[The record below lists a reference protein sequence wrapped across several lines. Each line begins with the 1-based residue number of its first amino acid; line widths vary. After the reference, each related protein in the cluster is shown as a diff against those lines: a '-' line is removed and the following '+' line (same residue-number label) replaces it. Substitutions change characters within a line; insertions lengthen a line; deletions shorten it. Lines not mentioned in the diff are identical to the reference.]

1 MRWFG
6 FRLPGELAISVAA
19 TLLSAPP
26 ASAATITVTG
36 TGDTIAV
43 DGAVTLREAITSIDN
58 GANVNVDVV
67 AGGAYGTND
76 QINFAIPGVGLQ
88 TIAPAS
94 NLPMITKPVKI
105 DGYTQP
111 GSSPNTLAVGDNAV
125 IKIDLSGVNISNICV
140 GLRVQG
146 TSNTT
151 IRGLAIHLCGAPLYI
166 VGGSGHKVIGNFL
179 GTDPTGSVVDWP
191 SITYVLYVE
200 DSSNDTI
207 GGTAPADRNIIS
219 GGEGGAGVFIN
230 AISPNFSSGNIV
242 QGNYIGTNAAGTAAL
257 LNSDGAH
264 QYDGVEMGVNCTN
277 NLIGGTA
284 VGAGNLISG
293 NGFSGVYIGAFSSAS
308 NVVQG
313 NLIGTDA
320 TGLAP
325 LGNGSALN
333 GGAGV
338 LVAGTNNLIG
348 GTAPGAGNVIAFN
361 VGPAAG
367 APQIGHGE
375 GVAVIGT
382 SGTTIRG
389 NSIYSNTGLG
399 IDLKDDGVTANVNC
413 GIGTFGR
420 PNFPILIR
428 ATLGAGTTILGNLN
442 SKASTTYQIDFYSNG
457 ACDPTGFGEGQT
469 YLGSTMV
476 TTDASCNSSF
486 IVTVPT
492 TVSPQAHLTATAT
505 DPAGNT
511 SEFSNC
517 ISLQAQFYT
526 VTPCRLADTRNA
538 TGPYGGPAL
547 AAGASRAFIIGGQC
561 GIPATAQA
569 VAFNFTITQATAL
582 GDLRTFPSG
591 GTLPFVSTMNWS
603 PGQTRANNAVVP
615 LGPSGDIGVHV
626 DQPSGTVHLI
636 IDVNGYFQ

>member
-1 MRWFG
+1 MSRFAI
-6 FRLPGELAISVAA
+6 RLLRILAISFVAA
-19 TLLSAPP
+19 LLTDSP
-26 ASAATITVTG
+26 ASAATVTVTG

-58 GANVNVDVV
+58 GANVNADVV
-67 AGGAYGTND
+67 AVGAYGTND
-76 QINFAIPGVGLQ
+76 QIVFNIPGTGLQ

-94 NLPMITKPVKI
+94 NLPTITKPVKI

-125 IKIDLSGVNISNICV
+125 IRIDLSGVIISNICV
-140 GLRVQG
+140 GLALR
-146 TSNTT
+146 TSNAT
-151 IRGLAIHLCGAPLYI
+151 IRGLAIHHCGDPLDI
-166 VGGSGHKVIGNFL
+166 RGGSGNKVIGNFL

-200 DSSNDTI
+200 DNSNDTI

-219 GGEGGAGVFIN
+219 GGEGGAGIFIN
-230 AISPNFSSGNIV
+230 TISSTSTGNVV

-264 QYDGVEMGVNCTN
+264 QYNGVEIGGNCTN

-293 NGFSGVYIGAFSSAS
+293 NGFSGVYIGALSSAS

-325 LGNGSALN
+325 LGNGSALS

-338 LVAGTNNLIG
+338 LVAGTNNTIG

-413 GIGTFGR
+413 GTGTFGR

-428 ATLGAGTTILGNLN
+428 ATLGGGILGNLN
-442 SKASTTYQIDFYSNG
+442 GKASTTYQIDFYSSD
-457 ACDPTGFGEGQT
+457 ACDPTGFGEGKT

-476 TTDASCNSSF
+476 TTDASCNASI
-486 IVTVPT
+486 IVTLPVAI
-492 TVSPQAHLTATAT
+492 SPQAHLTATAT

-511 SEFSNC
+511 SEFSPC

-526 VTPCRLADTRNA
+526 LTPCRVADTRNA
-538 TGPYGGPAL
+538 TGQYGGPAL
-547 AAGASRAFIIGGQC
+547 AANANRTFIIGGQC
-561 GIPATAQA
+561 GIPVTAQA
-569 VAFNFTITQATAL
+569 VSFNFTITQPTGQ
-582 GDLRTFPSG
+582 GDLRTFPG
-591 GTLPFVSTMNWS
+591 GGAPPLVSTLNWR
-603 PGQTRANNAVVP
+603 PGQTRANNAIGP
-615 LGPSGDIGVHV
+615 LGPSGDLAVRV
-626 DQPSGTVHLI
+626 DQASGTVHLI

>member
-1 MRWFG
+1 MRWFAI
-6 FRLPGELAISVAA
+6 RLPAALAISVGAA
-19 TLLSAPP
+19 LLSPSP

-58 GANVNVDVV
+58 AANVNADVV
-67 AGGAYGTND
+67 ATGAYGTND
-76 QINFAIPGVGLQ
+76 KIVFNIPGTGLQ
-88 TIAPAS
+88 TISPTS
-94 NLPMITKPVKI
+94 NLPNITKPVVI

-320 TGLAP
+320 TGQAP

-348 GTAPGAGNVIAFN
+348 GTTPGAGNVIAFN

-428 ATLGAGTTILGNLN
+428 ATLGGGILGNLN
-442 SKASTTYQIDFYSNG
+442 SKASTTYQIDFYSSD
-457 ACDPTGFGEGQT
+457 ACDPTGFGEGKT

-476 TTDASCNSSF
+476 TTDASCNASI
-486 IVTVPT
+486 IVTLPVAI
-492 TVSPQAHLTATAT
+492 SPQAHLTATAT

-511 SEFSNC
+511 SEFSSC

-526 VTPCRLADTRNA
+526 LTPCRLADTRNA
-538 TGPYGGPAL
+538 TGQYGGPAL
-547 AAGASRAFIIGGQC
+547 AANANRTFIIGGQC
-561 GIPATAQA
+561 GIPVTAQA
-569 VAFNFTITQATAL
+569 VSFNFTITQPTGQ
-582 GDLRTFPSG
+582 GDLRTFPG
-591 GTLPFVSTMNWS
+591 GGAAPLASTMNWR
-603 PGQTRANNAVVP
+603 PGQTRANNAIDP
-615 LGPSGDIGVHV
+615 LGPSGDLAVRV
-626 DQPSGTVHLI
+626 DQASGTVHLI